1 MKVLYIICTLCG
13 IIYHLHIVWYY
24 LKPEYSPV
32 CYHWFAQLS
41 HEGQTRPLK
50 GGRHLSCELIFDIC
64 PWPGHG
70 PGHGCYYKNQTF
82 VNLPINLGVI

>member
-1 MKVLYIICTLCG
+1 M
-13 IIYHLHIVWYY
+13 
-24 LKPEYSPV
+24 

-41 HEGQTRPLK
+41 LPVCYHWFTQLSQEGQTRPLK